1 MRSYVI
7 GLRMVDRMMNRC
19 HNKRCLVS
27 RFGLCRWTIGSCNNR
42 DFVSGGRCW
51 HRRYVFSIM
60 KAKNF
65 FQTSTMFRCRIAF
78 ERCMMCNVVNRC
90 RCLNNCM
97 MHWLN
102 WMHLVF
108 SYKMV

>member
-1 MRSYVI
+1 
-7 GLRMVDRMMNRC
+7 
-19 HNKRCLVS
+19 
-27 RFGLCRWTIGSCNNR
+27 
-42 DFVSGGRCW
+42 
-51 HRRYVFSIM
+51 
-60 KAKNF
+60 
-65 FQTSTMFRCRIAF
+65 MFRCRIAF